1 MSYTGSKWIVFF
13 KDNPKS
19 ENEKTMVYL
28 RRVFKRAKL
37 ISPLLKTERNLLD
50 HYKKHYKKID
60 IVQVD
65 HKRAAK
71 ILILDIETAPLRAW
85 VWSKWKQNVHDNQMI
100 SDWFMICWSA
110 KWLFEKN
117 CMSAVLTPKEILNHN
132 DKRITKILWDLVN
145 EADIVIAHNAVGF
158 DIKRINTRF
167 LIHELPPPAPYK
179 VIDTLLHLRNQFANS
194 SNKLDTINHKLGLQR
209 KMETGG
215 FELWSE
221 CCSGNPTALKQ
232 MELYNIQD
240 IIKYL
245 LYKN

>member
-71 ILILDIETAPLRAW
+71 I
-85 VWSKWKQNVHDNQMI
+85 
-100 SDWFMICWSA
+100 
-110 KWLFEKN
+110 
-117 CMSAVLTPKEILNHN
+117 
-132 DKRITKILWDLVN
+132 
-145 EADIVIAHNAVGF
+145 
-158 DIKRINTRF
+158 
-167 LIHELPPPAPYK
+167 
-179 VIDTLLHLRNQFANS
+179 
-194 SNKLDTINHKLGLQR
+194 
-209 KMETGG
+209 
-215 FELWSE
+215 
-221 CCSGNPTALKQ
+221 
-232 MELYNIQD
+232 
-240 IIKYL
+240 
-245 LYKN
+245 